1 MIDQDRRLRGI
12 VLMFV
17 AVAVFAVMDALLKH
31 LATSYPPIQV
41 AYLRAVSS
49 LPFVFLTCAITG
61 RMSELRPRRPLL
73 HLARGVISIL
83 MLWCFVWALAHL
95 SLANTY
101 AITLSAPLLVVPFA
115 ALFLGEKADGHTWF
129 AILAG
134 LAGVLVILKPTAAG
148 FVNLA
153 GIAALGTAV
162 CWAIV
167 VVMVRL
173 MSSTET
179 TAAMVFW
186 FLLLSALGAGALA
199 VRGWVAIDSHRLG
212 VDRGARPLGL
222 GGPAPHHGSV
232 PAGARLDGRALRV
245 HVDRLG
251 RLHRLD
257 RLADGAW
264 RAHVRRCRHR
274 RRCRLLPDAPR
285 TPADGAGA
293 AALMG
298 VQRERSLIRLRHWT
312 SAPSIVATGTR
323 SLSPCAKLSFGC
335 MNAPPTP

>member
-1 MIDQDRRLRGI
+1 MIDQDRRLRGM

-31 LATSYPPIQV
+31 LATSYPPMQV

-61 RMSELRPRRPLL
+61 RMSELRPRRPLM

-83 MLWCFVWALAHL
+83 MLWCFVYALAHL

-115 ALFLGEKADGHTWF
+115 ALFLGEKADGHTWV

-153 GIAALGTAV
+153 GLAALGTAV

-199 VRGWVAIDSHRLG
+199 VRGWVAIDSQHWAWIAALGLSGWAGQHLITEAFRLAPASTVAPFEYMSIVWG
-212 VDRGARPLGL
+212 ACIDWIVWQTVPGARMF
-222 GGPAPHHGSV
+222 
-232 PAGARLDGRALRV
+232 AGAGIVVA
-245 HVDRLG
+245 
-251 RLHRLD
+251 
-257 RLADGAW
+257 
-264 RAHVRRCRHR
+264 
-274 RRCRLLPDAPR
+274 
-285 TPADGAGA
+285 AGFY
-293 AALMG
+293 LMH
-298 VQRERSLIRLRHWT
+298 RERLRM
-312 SAPSIVATGTR
+312 APV
-323 SLSPCAKLSFGC
+323 
-335 MNAPPTP
+335 PPP